1 MRLVNI
7 TFDGD
12 RKLWQSQYRQYSDAL
27 CNYVCSSSTAYDLS
41 LPRQKTPLLAA
52 IQGLFICTLNVNA
65 VHVMNNMGVNF
76 PPVIA
81 TNPRGL
87 VGKPIAYACPVL
99 SCTDWSYYIQIKG
112 DHLVE

>member
-27 CNYVCSSSTAYDLS
+27 CNYYVALPALHMTLAS

-81 TNPRGL
+81 TNPPGL
-87 VGKPIAYACPVL
+87 AWASL
-99 SCTDWSYYIQIKG
+99 
-112 DHLVE
+112 